1 MKKIAHFKNEVDS
14 MVAFAAHSTF
24 GLAAIEKE
32 GVALVVLRRLIDEY
46 NLTPAQVLKRI
57 LWCNESA
64 EALLREA
71 ATLYL
76 ARKSAGWG
84 DFKKAI
90 GNLPIKTVIRR
101 QLYNSINIIYFWT
114 RANWRVRKTAIAA

>member
-1 MKKIAHFKNEVDS
+1 MRNVAHFKNEVDS
-14 MVAFAAHSTF
+14 IVAFAAHNVM
-24 GLAAIEKE
+24 GLATIESE
-32 GVALVVLRRLIDEY
+32 EVALVMLRRLIDEY
-46 NLTPAQVLKRI
+46 NCTPAQILRRI

-76 ARKSAGWG
+76 ARKTRGWG

-90 GNLPIKTVIRR
+90 GDLPIRMVIRR
-101 QLYNSINIIYFWT
+101 RLYNSINIIYFWT
-114 RANWRVRKTAIAA
+114 RANWRVKKTAIAA